1 MQLIMAE
8 EAIKDKKPELAL
20 IFYEKGLE
28 AVPTWP
34 EGWFNAGFIDGELGF
49 YDDAIDH
56 MQNYLV
62 LLPNAPDAQAVR
74 DKIAVWKYKAG
85 H

>member
-1 MQLIMAE
+1 
-8 EAIKDKKPELAL
+8 
-20 IFYEKGLE
+20 
-28 AVPTWP
+28 
-34 EGWFNAGFIDGELGF
+34 
-49 YDDAIDH
+49 

-74 DKIAVWKYKAG
+74 DQIAVWKYKAG